1 MSNDLRALEQWAGAL
16 LSRLQP
22 GERKALTRA
31 VAQDLR
37 RSQQQR
43 IAAQLNV
50 DSSPYDPRKASK
62 NFRGKKGRIK
72 QKKAAMFTKLKT
84 ANYLKTQ
91 QDENQIA
98 VGFVGRVASIARV
111 HQYGLTE
118 NISVHGPEYKYPRRE
133 LLGITTEVRRLI
145 RDSFIQHLQKFQL

>member
-1 MSNDLRALEQWAGAL
+1 MSADLQALEQWAGAV

-43 IAAQLNV
+43 ISAQLNV
-50 DSSPYDPRKASK
+50 NSSPYDPRKVRK

-72 QKKAAMFTKLKT
+72 EKKGAMFTKLKT
-84 ANYLKTQ
+84 AKYLKVQ

-98 VGFVGRVASIARV
+98 VGFFGKVARIARV
-111 HQYGLTE
+111 HQYGLNDEVFPDGST
-118 NISVHGPEYKYPRRE
+118 YRYPIRE
-133 LLGITTEVRRLI
+133 LLGLTAADAGLIT
-145 RDSFIQHLQKFQL
+145 DSILKHIKAS

>member
-1 MSNDLRALEQWAGAL
+1 MSGDLQALEQWAGAL
-16 LSRLQP
+16 LAGLQP

-50 DSSPYDPRKASK
+50 DSSPYDPRKARK
-62 NFRGKKGRIK
+62 NFRGKIGRIK
-72 QKKAAMFTKLKT
+72 GKKGAMFVKLKT
-84 ANYLKTQ
+84 AKYLKIQ

-98 VGFVGRVASIARV
+98 VGFFGRVARIARV
-111 HQYGLTE
+111 HQYGLTDKIDK
-118 NISVHGPEYKYPRRE
+118 NGPNYRYPERQ
-133 LLGITTEVRRLI
+133 LLGFSADDGNTIGKIFMTH
-145 RDSFIQHLQKFQL
+145 FKGK

>member
-1 MSNDLRALEQWAGAL
+1 MSEDLQALEQWAGAL
-16 LSRLQP
+16 LARLQP

-50 DSSPYDPRKASK
+50 DSSPYDPRKARK
-62 NFRGKKGRIK
+62 NFRGKKGRVK
-72 QKKAAMFTKLKT
+72 EKKAAMFIKLKK
-84 ANYLKTQ
+84 AKYLKVQ

-98 VGFVGRVASIARV
+98 VGFFGRVARIARV
-111 HQYGLTE
+111 HQYGLTDKVDR
-118 NISVHGPEYKYPRRE
+118 NGPDHKYPARE
-133 LLGITTEVRRLI
+133 LVGLTD
-145 RDSFIQHLQKFQL
+145 RDRENVKTSILNHLAGKC

>member
-1 MSNDLRALEQWAGAL
+1 MSDDLQALEQWAGAL

-22 GERKALTRA
+22 SERKALTRA

-50 DSSPYDPRKASK
+50 DSSPYDPRKARK

-72 QKKAAMFTKLKT
+72 EKKGAMFTKLKT
-84 ANYLKTQ
+84 AKYLKIQ

-98 VGFVGRVASIARV
+98 VGFFGRVARIARI
-111 HQYGLTE
+111 HQYGVRDE
-118 NISVHGPEYKYPRRE
+118 VVRGGAVVKYPIRE
-133 LLGITTEVRRLI
+133 LLGISNLDRGLVRASI
-145 RDSFIQHLQKFQL
+145 IAKMQK